1 MHLLSTRPGGF
12 VEDDSIVTR
21 LDQTPA
27 EMVVLSSADT
37 TLSLLADAY
46 RLWAQAEPGVPQ
58 LRLVNLMHLRQPASL
73 DLYIDEVLQHAKVVV
88 VDHLGAES
96 AWPYGIDQLRQL
108 ARRRGQQLAIFSG
121 DSQEDVELLAKGTLP
136 VAQSRHL
143 WQYLRA
149 GGLTNAREFLRM
161 AAAWGLGHGREGAPV
176 RVLPPAA
183 IHVPLA
189 WLGNSDAAAVH
200 IPGLDD
206 LQRRWVPG
214 APVVA
219 LVFYRSHL
227 LAANTDAFDSM
238 AEALLAR
245 GMNPLPLALESLK
258 DAVCLQTLR
267 SLCHT
272 QSVQVILNTTA
283 FAALGEYAKDPHGAD
298 ALAGD
303 IPVLQVIASGANRED
318 WLADP
323 QGLRPR
329 DIAMQVVLPEMDGRI
344 MTRAMS
350 FKGLAHRCELT
361 QTDVVAY
368 QPEPDRIAWIA
379 ELAWR
384 WCQLRSK
391 PAAQKRV
398 ALVLAN
404 YPGSEAR
411 MGSGVGLDTPASVM
425 TLLAQLAQDGWNVGD
440 AGQLPVDG
448 LALMER
454 LQQGVAND
462 PLQWPARHAWQ
473 GYALADY
480 QRRLAQLTPAMQ
492 QVLHTQWG
500 NPEQDPMY
508 RNGQFMVAGI
518 RLGHVFVGIQPARS
532 LDGKN
537 DYAQYHDA
545 ELVPPHHYLA
555 FYFWLRDSF
564 GMDAVV
570 HVGKHGNLEWLPGKS
585 LALSASCW
593 PDAILGPLPHIYPFI
608 VNDPGEGAQ
617 AKRRSQAVIIDHLMP
632 PLARADNHGPMQEL
646 ERLVDEYYDA
656 LLVDQRRAVILRQ
669 QILDCARAQNLLA
682 ELGMGGVASKGT
694 ATLPKACGTGVAA
707 SAAPSA
713 DDHMLERIDAYL
725 CELKE
730 TQIRDGLHVF
740 GTSPQ
745 GDLRCSTL
753 LALAR
758 YPAGGAQE
766 AANMGLL
773 DALAR
778 DLLPNTDW
786 KPLDMDPALP
796 WAGPRP
802 DALCAADP
810 GPWRHGGDTRE
821 RLELLAAAL
830 LTQPERAADWPATRL
845 VLARIH
851 TQLAPALDAC
861 GAQELLQF
869 SRALQGRFVPPGP
882 SGSPSRGRPDTLPTG
897 RNFYT
902 VDTRAIPTQTAWA
915 LGQQAADRLLERY
928 VQEHGDYPSA
938 IGISVWG
945 TATMRTG
952 GDDIAQAF
960 ALIGVRPKWASG
972 SQRVVDF
979 EVLPCVGLR
988 RPRVDVTLRIS
999 GFFRDAFPGVVQMF
1013 DAAVRAVAALD
1024 EDAENNPIRAR
1035 VLRDAA
1041 RWQAEGQSAA
1051 QAQEQ
1056 ALWRV
1061 FGAPAGSYGASMHTL
1076 LRTGQWNDA
1085 DDFAR
1090 HYLHWGAFA
1099 YGQQAEGTPARAA
1112 LEQRMGDLDV
1122 VLQNQDSREH
1132 DVLDSSEYYQ
1142 HQGGM
1147 VAAARYAGAAAGAQR
1162 PLAVYHGDHGNPQS
1176 AKIRSLGEEIG
1187 RVVRARVT
1195 NPKWIAGAMRHGY
1208 KGAFEMAATVDYL
1221 FGFDATTQLV
1231 ADHHYALVTQALVED
1246 AAVRQF
1252 MQHNNPQALTD
1263 IIGRLLEAID
1273 RGMWEAPGGWHNTL
1287 QRRMLEQEE
1296 YMEGRAAP

>member
-12 VEDDSIVTR
+12 VEDDSIITR

-46 RLWAQAEPGVPQ
+46 RLWQQSEAPGAVPT
-58 LRLVNLMHLRQPASL
+58 LRLANLLHLRQSASL
-73 DLYIDEVLQHAKVVV
+73 DLYIDEVLQHARLVI

-96 AWPYGIDQLRQL
+96 AWPYGIEQLRKL
-108 ARRRGQQLAIFSG
+108 ALQRGQQLAMFSG
-121 DSQEDVELLAKGTLP
+121 DSQEDAELLAKGTLAP
-136 VAQSRHL
+136 AQSRML

-149 GGLTNAREFLRM
+149 GGLANAREFLRM
-161 AAAWGLGHGREGAPV
+161 GAAWGLGNAMDAAPV
-176 RVLPPAA
+176 RVLPPVAV
-183 IHVPLA
+183 HVPMA
-189 WLGNSDAAAVH
+189 WASAEPGHGRPGLGH
-200 IPGLDD
+200 IAGLDD
-206 LQRRWVPG
+206 LQAHWVPG
-214 APVVA
+214 APVVM

-227 LAANTDAFDSM
+227 LAANTDAFDAM
-238 AEALLAR
+238 AEALLAQ
-245 GMNPLPLALESLK
+245 GLNPLPLALESLK
-258 DAVCLQTLR
+258 DALCLQTLR
-267 SLCHT
+267 ALCTTHG
-272 QSVQVILNTTA
+272 VQLILNTTA
-283 FAALGEYAKDPHGAD
+283 FAALGEHARVGTEAD

-303 IPVLQVIASGANRED
+303 IPVLQVIASGANRDD
-318 WLADP
+318 WLADH

-368 QPEPDRIAWIA
+368 QAEPDRVQWVA
-379 ELAWR
+379 ELARR
-384 WCQLRSK
+384 WCTLRRK
-391 PAAQKRV
+391 PAADKRV

-411 MGSGVGLDTPASVM
+411 IGSGVGLDTPASVIA
-425 TLLAQLAQDGWNVGD
+425 LLAQLARDGWNLGD
-440 AGQLPVDG
+440 PADQPADG

-454 LQQGVAND
+454 LQQGIAND
-462 PLQWPARHAWQ
+462 PAKWPLRRAHQ
-473 GYALADY
+473 GYSLQAY
-480 QRRLAQLTPAMQ
+480 RQRLALLPEAMADAIAQ
-492 QVLHTQWG
+492 RWG
-500 NPEQDPMY
+500 APERDPML
-508 RNGQFMVAGI
+508 RDGWFMVAGVQ
-518 RLGHVFVGIQPARS
+518 LGHVFVGIQPARS
-532 LDGKN
+532 LDGSN

-545 ELVPPHHYLA
+545 DLVPPHHYLA
-555 FYFWLRDSF
+555 FYFWLRDGF
-564 GMDAVV
+564 AVDALV

-585 LALSASCW
+585 LALSQQCW
-593 PDAILGPLPHIYPFI
+593 PDAILGPMPHVYPFI

-632 PLARADNHGPMQEL
+632 PLSRAENHGPMQEL

-656 LLVDQRRAVILRQ
+656 LLVDQRRAAMLRS
-669 QILDCARAQNLLA
+669 QILETARSQDLLR
-682 ELGMGGVASKGT
+682 ELG
-694 ATLPKACGTGVAA
+694 A
-707 SAAPSA
+707 SAGPGEQ
-713 DDHMLERIDAYL
+713 DEQLLERIDAYL

-730 TQIRDGLHVF
+730 TQIRDGLHIF
-740 GTSPQ
+740 GSSPK
-745 GDLRCSTL
+745 GALRDSTL

-758 YPAGGAQE
+758 YPAPGEQ
-766 AANMGLL
+766 GLL
-773 DALAR
+773 NALAA
-778 DLLPNTDW
+778 DLLPDCDW
-786 KPLDMDPALP
+786 NPLDMDAAAA
-796 WAGPRP
+796 WNGPRP
-802 DALCAADP
+802 QVLADLDASL
-810 GPWRHGGDTRE
+810 WRHGGDTRE
-821 RLELLAAAL
+821 RLELLALRVLQDPEVAHGWPQ
-830 LTQPERAADWPATRL
+830 TQH

-851 TQLAPALDAC
+851 EQIAPALDAC
-861 GAQELLQF
+861 GREELRQF

-882 SGSPSRGRPDTLPTG
+882 SGSPSRGRCDTLPTG

-915 LGQQAADRLLERY
+915 LGQQASERLIARY
-928 VQEHGDYPSA
+928 LQEHGEYPAA

-960 ALIGVRPKWASG
+960 ALIGVRPKWAPG

-979 EVLPCVGLR
+979 ELIPRVGLR

-1013 DAAVRAVAALD
+1013 DAAVRAVAAQD
-1024 EDAENNPIRAR
+1024 EDAEDNPIRAR

-1041 RWQAEGQSAA
+1041 TWVAQGMDEA
-1051 QAQEQ
+1051 QAREQ

-1061 FGAPAGSYGASMHTL
+1061 FGAPAGSYGASMHEL
-1076 LRTGQWNDA
+1076 LRSGQWSDA
-1085 DDFAR
+1085 GDFAR

-1099 YGQQAEGTPARAA
+1099 YGQQADGIPARQA
-1112 LEQRMGDLDV
+1112 LERRMQGLDV

-1132 DVLDSSEYYQ
+1132 DLLDSSEYYQ

-1147 VAAARYAGAAAGAQR
+1147 VAAVRHLGGGE
-1162 PLAVYHGDHGNPQS
+1162 PAVYHGDHGNPQS
-1176 AKIRSLGEEIG
+1176 ARIRSLAEEIG

-1231 ADHHYALVTQALVED
+1231 SDVHYALVTEAYVQNES
-1246 AAVRQF
+1246 VRQF
-1252 MQHNNPQALTD
+1252 LRDHNPQALSD
-1263 IIGRLLEAID
+1263 IVGRLLEAID
-1273 RGMWEAPGGWHNTL
+1273 RGMWAQPGALHDAL
-1287 QRRMLEQEE
+1287 LAHMLTQEE
-1296 YMEGRAAP
+1296 FMEGRVPQ

>member
-12 VEDDSIVTR
+12 VEDDSIITR

-46 RLWAQAEPGVPQ
+46 RLWRQAEADAPT
-58 LRLVNLMHLRQPASL
+58 LRLANLLHLRQSASL
-73 DLYIDEVLQHAKVVV
+73 DLYIDEVLQHARLVI

-96 AWPYGIDQLRQL
+96 AWPYGIEQLRRLAL
-108 ARRRGQQLAIFSG
+108 ARGQKLAMFSG
-121 DSQEDVELLAKGTLP
+121 DSQEDEELLAKGTLAP
-136 VAQSRHL
+136 AQSRAL

-149 GGLTNAREFLRM
+149 GGLANAREFLRM
-161 AAAWGLGHGREGAPV
+161 GAAWGLGRAVEGAPV
-176 RVLPPAA
+176 RVLPPVAV
-183 IHVPLA
+183 HVPMA
-189 WLGNSDAAAVH
+189 WMSDA
-200 IPGLDD
+200 PGHVPGMDD
-206 LQRRWVPG
+206 LQAHWQPG
-214 APVVA
+214 APVVM

-227 LAANTDAFDSM
+227 LAANTDAFDAM
-238 AEALLAR
+238 AEALRAAGL
-245 GMNPLPLALESLK
+245 NPLPLALESLK
-258 DAVCLQTLR
+258 DALCLQTLR
-267 SLCHT
+267 ALCAAHG
-272 QSVQVILNTTA
+272 VQLILNTTA
-283 FAALGEYAKDPHGAD
+283 FAALGEHARAGADAD

-303 IPVLQVIASGANRED
+303 IPVLQVIASGANRDD

-350 FKGLAHRCELT
+350 FKGLAHRCDLT

-368 QPEPDRIAWIA
+368 QAEPDRVQWIA
-379 ELAWR
+379 ELARR
-384 WCQLRSK
+384 WCVLRSK
-391 PAAQKRV
+391 PAADRRV

-411 MGSGVGLDTPASVM
+411 MGSGVGLDTPASVIA
-425 TLLAQLAQDGWNVGD
+425 LLAQLERDGWHLGD
-440 AGQLPVDG
+440 AAGRPASGQ
-448 LALMER
+448 ALMER
-454 LQQGVAND
+454 LQQGIAND
-462 PLQWPARHAWQ
+462 PAKWPLRAASQ
-473 GYALADY
+473 GYALHAY
-480 QRRLAQLTPAMQ
+480 RERLAQLPEGMAEAITA
-492 QVLHTQWG
+492 QWG
-500 NPEQDPMY
+500 TPEQDPML
-508 RNGQFMVAGI
+508 RGGWFMVAGLQ
-518 RLGHVFVGIQPARS
+518 LGNVFVGIQPARS
-532 LDGKN
+532 LDGRN

-555 FYFWLRDSF
+555 FYFWLRDMF
-564 GMDAVV
+564 AVDAMV

-585 LALSASCW
+585 LALSQQCW
-593 PDAILGPLPHIYPFI
+593 PDAILGPLPHVYPFI

-632 PLARADNHGPMQEL
+632 PLTRAENHGPMQEL

-656 LLVDQRRAVILRQ
+656 LLVDQRRAVLLRR
-669 QILDCARAQNLLA
+669 QILDAARGQDLLR
-682 ELGMGGVASKGT
+682 ELGVD
-694 ATLPKACGTGVAA
+694 AA
-707 SAAPSA
+707 QDAQI
-713 DDHMLERIDAYL
+713 LERIDAYL

-740 GTSPQ
+740 GQSPE
-745 GDLRCSTL
+745 GALRDSTL

-758 YPAGGAQE
+758 YPAAGGQ
-766 AANMGLL
+766 GLL
-773 DALAR
+773 HALAL
-778 DLLPNTDW
+778 DLLPGCDW
-786 KPLDMDPALP
+786 NPLDMDAAAA
-796 WAGPRP
+796 WTGPRP
-802 DALCAADP
+802 QVLARLDAGA
-810 GPWRHGGDTRE
+810 WRHGGDTRE
-821 RLELLAAAL
+821 RLELLALQVLAEPQAAS
-830 LTQPERAADWPATRL
+830 DWPQTRQ
-845 VLARIH
+845 VLARI
-851 TQLAPALDAC
+851 QAQIAPALDAC
-861 GAQELLQF
+861 GSEELRQF

-882 SGSPSRGRPDTLPTG
+882 SGSPSRGRCDTLPTG

-915 LGQQAADRLLERY
+915 LGQQACDRLIARY
-928 VQEHGDYPSA
+928 LQEHGEYPSA

-960 ALIGVRPKWASG
+960 ALIGVRPKWAPG

-979 EVLPCVGLR
+979 EVIPRVGLH

-1013 DAAVRAVAALD
+1013 DAAVRAVAGQD
-1024 EDAENNPIRAR
+1024 EDEGDNPIRAR

-1041 RWQAEGQSAA
+1041 AWAA
-1051 QAQEQ
+1051 QGMEPGQAHEQ

-1061 FGAPAGSYGASMHTL
+1061 FGAPPGSYGASMHAL
-1076 LRTGQWNDA
+1076 LQSGQWSDA
-1085 DDFAR
+1085 GDFAR

-1099 YGQQAEGTPARAA
+1099 YGQQADGVPARQA
-1112 LEQRMGDLDV
+1112 LERRMQALDV

-1132 DVLDSSEYYQ
+1132 DLLDSSEYYQ
-1142 HQGGM
+1142 HQGAM
-1147 VAAARYAGAAAGAQR
+1147 VAAVRHLRAHTGGGD
-1162 PLAVYHGDHGNPQS
+1162 PAVYHGDHGNPQS
-1176 AKIRSLGEEIG
+1176 AKVRSLAEEIG

-1231 ADHHYALVTQALVED
+1231 SDTHYALVTRAYVQDE
-1246 AAVRQF
+1246 AVRQF
-1252 MQHNNPQALTD
+1252 LRQHNPQALSD
-1263 IIGRLLEAID
+1263 IVNRLLEAID
-1273 RGMWEAPGGWHNTL
+1273 RGMWEQPGDLHDAL
-1287 QRRMLEQEE
+1287 LAQMLAQEE
-1296 YMEGRAAP
+1296 FMEGRTPQ